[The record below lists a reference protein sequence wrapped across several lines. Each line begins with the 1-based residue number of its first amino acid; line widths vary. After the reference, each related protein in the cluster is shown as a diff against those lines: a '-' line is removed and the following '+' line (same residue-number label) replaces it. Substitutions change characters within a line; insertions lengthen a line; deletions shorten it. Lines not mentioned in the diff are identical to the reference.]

1 MRNRYLF
8 LLVFFSFKSFTQDL
22 SRLKEQ
28 KPISVSGGI
37 NLNIGTYNSL
47 SGNQTR
53 LDPFSWTLSA
63 SPTLN
68 LYGVQLPFFFL
79 LNKQS
84 RSLAGPFQQFGV
96 SPSYK
101 WVKAHLGYRNLMFSP
116 YTLGGRLFNGAG
128 LELNPGKL
136 RFAVIYG
143 QFQKAEMGYLD
154 ANNPTNPNLPNGL
167 MPAYQRNGFA
177 AKLGFGTTQNHF
189 DITFLKIKDI
199 QNSITFPVDFG
210 KVTPD
215 ENTVLG
221 VSQQFLFFKHL
232 FWRSDVAVS
241 LYTRDVRREM
251 LEEKDLAKYS
261 FVTKIVDIRKGTSLG
276 WAGETTLGLQ
286 FNTFSIQGQY
296 KLISADYQSMG
307 AYFFNT
313 DMEEYSGAA
322 SISALQG
329 KVQLSGTYGIQKD
342 NVSKLKEYTTTRNI
356 GSANLNIQFSR
367 TLGLSVNY
375 SNYGTSQNIPNQI
388 IDTVKISQL
397 NQSLMI
403 APRWFKTSGTVSHA
417 VNGVLSYQNAN
428 DLNTISKVRTDFN
441 NLFGSLT
448 YSYGMPTRKM
458 TFTPG
463 LLFIRNLLPIYN
475 TSSMGLSFSAQRGSK
490 KNNFNTSLSLNYTQ
504 NAQEQVN
511 TGSTFNARLNTTYR
525 LTKKQQ
531 FNVSLSTIVNS
542 DNKNERRN
550 FSELYMN
557 AGYGISF

>member
-1 MRNRYLF
+1 
-8 LLVFFSFKSFTQDL
+8 
-22 SRLKEQ
+22 
-28 KPISVSGGI
+28 
-37 NLNIGTYNSL
+37 
-47 SGNQTR
+47 
-53 LDPFSWTLSA
+53 
-63 SPTLN
+63 
-68 LYGVQLPFFFL
+68 
-79 LNKQS
+79 
-84 RSLAGPFQQFGV
+84 
-96 SPSYK
+96 
-101 WVKAHLGYRNLMFSP
+101 
-116 YTLGGRLFNGAG
+116 
-128 LELNPGKL
+128 
-136 RFAVIYG
+136 
-143 QFQKAEMGYLD
+143 
-154 ANNPTNPNLPNGL
+154 
-167 MPAYQRNGFA
+167 
-177 AKLGFGTTQNHF
+177 
-189 DITFLKIKDI
+189 
-199 QNSITFPVDFG
+199 
-210 KVTPD
+210 
-215 ENTVLG
+215 
-221 VSQQFLFFKHL
+221 
-232 FWRSDVAVS
+232 
-241 LYTRDVRREM
+241 
-251 LEEKDLAKYS
+251 
-261 FVTKIVDIRKGTSLG
+261 VDIRKGTSLG

-531 FNVSLSTIVNS
+531 FNLSLSTIVNS